1 MSPIWCYHNCL
12 SISIFRVQTTKLQ
25 VLFYFHWYFVFLS
38 NTTVARA
45 RDVALERA
53 LYQMIT
59 NTELYHIS
67 IGSRGIGKNDKN
79 IPCDKN
85 GLSACCVCLML

>member
-45 RDVALERA
+45 RDVARA
-53 LYQMIT
+53 HSLP
-59 NTELYHIS
+59 
-67 IGSRGIGKNDKN
+67 NDNKY
-79 IPCDKN
+79 KYRT
-85 GLSACCVCLML
+85 LSYFDR